1 MTIQLGYRFLPNG
14 LQNGLRNNL
23 DCMQKSTSQDFG
35 SETIGKLL
43 IKQAVP
49 ASIGILVMSLNILVD
64 TIFVGHWIGSQAI
77 AAINVVLPVSFF
89 IAALGMSIGIGGS
102 SIISRALGAKEAP
115 KAFKTFGNQ
124 ITMTLLLTVVLVFF
138 GLYYIDGII
147 PAFGGKGTIFE
158 PAKTY
163 YRIVLYGVPFL
174 AFSMMGNTV
183 IRAEGKPK
191 FAMYAMMIP
200 SVSNLVLD
208 VLLINVMDLGMRGA
222 AWATTG
228 SYLLCFS
235 FILWFFLSKNS
246 EMKISWS
253 HFKLQNTIVS
263 EISNLGLATLS
274 RQAIVSIT
282 YLLMNNILFDFG
294 GETSVTSYA
303 IVSRMLMFALFPI
316 FGITQ
321 GFVPIAGYNYGAHNY
336 ERVKQTI
343 RIAIIYSMAMASL
356 IFVLLIGFPELI
368 TRMFTTDP
376 LVIEKTPK
384 VMRWVFAA
392 TPIIAIQ
399 LIGSAYFQAV
409 GKAVPALLLTLSR
422 QGFFFIPLIFILPL
436 WHGELGVWIAFPV
449 SDVLSTLLTAF
460 ILYREV
466 KTKLISIT

>member
-1 MTIQLGYRFLPNG
+1 MNP
-14 LQNGLRNNL
+14 
-23 DCMQKSTSQDFG
+23 STSNNFG
-35 SETIGKLL
+35 TESIGKLL

-102 SIISRALGAKEAP
+102 SIISRALGAKQVL
-115 KAFKTFGNQ
+115 KALKTFGNQ
-124 ITMTLLLTVVLVFF
+124 ITMTSILTFTLVFF
-138 GLYYIDGII
+138 GLYYIETII

-158 PAKTY
+158 PAKIY

-174 AFSMMGNTV
+174 ALSMMGNTV

-200 SVSNLVLD
+200 SISNLLLD
-208 VLLINVMDLGMRGA
+208 VLFINVMDLGMMGA

-228 SYLLCFS
+228 SYILCFV
-235 FILWFFLSKNS
+235 FILWFFISKNS
-246 EMKISWS
+246 EMKISLP
-253 HFKLQNTIVS
+253 HFMLQRSIVA
-263 EISNLGLATLS
+263 EISNLGSVTLS
-274 RQAIVSIT
+274 RQAVVSIT

-321 GFVPIAGYNYGAHNY
+321 GFVPIAGYNYGAKNY
-336 ERVKQTI
+336 DRVKQSI
-343 RIAIIYSMAMASL
+343 RIAIIYAMVMASL
-356 IFVLLIGFPELI
+356 VFVLLIGFPELI
-368 TRMFTTDP
+368 TRMFTTDA
-376 LVIEKTPK
+376 LVIEKTPTA
-384 VMRWVFAA
+384 MRCVFAA
-392 TPIIAIQ
+392 TPIIAVQ

-409 GKAVPALLLTLSR
+409 GKSIPALLLTLSR

-436 WHGELGVWIAFPV
+436 WHGELGVWMAFPV
-449 SDVLSTLLTAF
+449 SDVLSTLLTAY
-460 ILYREV
+460 ILYRETSV
-466 KTKLISIT
+466 KLISKT